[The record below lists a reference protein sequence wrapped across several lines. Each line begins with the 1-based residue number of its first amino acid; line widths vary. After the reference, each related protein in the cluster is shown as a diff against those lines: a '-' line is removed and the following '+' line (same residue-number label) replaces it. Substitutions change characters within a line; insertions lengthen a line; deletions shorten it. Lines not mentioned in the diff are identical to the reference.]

1 MRTCAALRV
10 ALTMGGGGGGGGFS
24 SVVLVHSARS
34 KRDLALLDQIHA
46 TVASTAAGSVATSVH
61 IAITNRD
68 EGGDELDIPLLGFTE
83 SRGRVT
89 EGGFLAGVWQGRR
102 KGTCVVSGPQG
113 MLDDVR
119 RVALE
124 ELGFASDKCHVLE
137 A

>member
-1 MRTCAALRV
+1 
-10 ALTMGGGGGGGGFS
+10 MGAGGGGFS

-46 TVASTAAGSVATSVH
+46 TLASTAAGTTATSVH

-68 EGGDELDIPLLGFTE
+68 EGGDELDIPLPGVTE

-89 EGGFLAGVWQGRR
+89 EGGCLARVWQGR

-119 RVALE
+119 RVAVE
-124 ELGFASDKCHVLE
+124 ELGFAVDKCHVLE